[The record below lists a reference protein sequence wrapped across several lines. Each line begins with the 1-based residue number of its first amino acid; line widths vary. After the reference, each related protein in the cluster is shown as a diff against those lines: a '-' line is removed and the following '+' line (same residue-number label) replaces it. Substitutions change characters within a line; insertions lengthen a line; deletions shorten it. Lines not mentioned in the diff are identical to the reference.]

1 MREAASLNAMANLYT
16 LLCGADFPAK
26 PPRRRERCVKRR
38 KSHSNYQT
46 GKSVPRLAY
55 NPVVRPLG
63 CGGLCAGEFMYP
75 LFYWTGLATFLAWT
89 VLSVYTALH
98 GF

>member
-1 MREAASLNAMANLYT
+1 M
-16 LLCGADFPAK
+16 
-26 PPRRRERCVKRR
+26 
-38 KSHSNYQT
+38 
-46 GKSVPRLAY
+46 PRLAY

>member
-1 MREAASLNAMANLYT
+1 MREAASLNAMADLYS
-16 LLCGADFPAK
+16 LCCRTFPRNRRAVESGAQ
-26 PPRRRERCVKRR
+26 RR

-55 NPVVRPLG
+55 NPVVRPRG
-63 CGGLCAGEFMYP
+63 CSRLCAGELMYP

-89 VLSVYTALH
+89 VLSVYTAVY

>member
-1 MREAASLNAMANLYT
+1 MREAASLNAMANLCIF
-16 LLCGADFPAK
+16 LCGADSPAK
-26 PPRRRERCVKRR
+26 RPRRRERCVKRR

-46 GKSVPRLAY
+46 GKTAPRLAY

-63 CGGLCAGEFMYP
+63 RGGLCARRRMYP